1 MSSVHLPARVEQQPV
16 APPTDPIAVE
26 RIQLEEEE
34 RVAFG
39 CPEEGCIKVYQSH
52 SSRETPSHVRER
64 VHVRR
69 DEEKVGRD
77 LQVNFW

>member
-1 MSSVHLPARVEQQPV
+1 MQEQQPA

-34 RVAFG
+34 RVSFG

-52 SSRETPSHVRER
+52 SSLQRHLDAGKHLLALERESPRTT
-64 VHVRR
+64 
-69 DEEKVGRD
+69 
-77 LQVNFW
+77 